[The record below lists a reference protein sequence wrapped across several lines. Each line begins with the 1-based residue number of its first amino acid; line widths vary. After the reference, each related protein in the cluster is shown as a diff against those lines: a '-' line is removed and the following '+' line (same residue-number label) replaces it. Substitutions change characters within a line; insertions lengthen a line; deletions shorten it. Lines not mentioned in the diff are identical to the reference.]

1 MSLDWGKLIGVWY
14 NQLGS
19 KMTLDAPTAEGGLS
33 GKYHSTVGRAVYEY
47 VLTGRFDASPPPG
60 KGISLGWVVTYR
72 NDRLNAHSTAT
83 WSGQYFDDS
92 AGERILTHWLLTSST
107 LPGPKNVWNSTNLGT
122 DTFTRNQPT
131 AAEIAKAQALTIGS
145 PHVENIL
152 AALNLT
158 ADP

>member
-1 MSLDWGKLIGVWY
+1 MSLDWTKLVGRWY

-19 KMTLDAPTAEGGLS
+19 WMILNPPRPDGGLD
-33 GKYHSTVGRAVYEY
+33 GIYHSAVGKAVYEY
-47 VLTGRFDASPPPG
+47 VLTGRFDASPPRG
-60 KGISLGWVVTYR
+60 RGISVGWVVTYR

-92 AGERILTHWLLTSST
+92 AGEKILTHWLLTRST
-107 LPGPKNVWNSTNLGT
+107 QTENVWESTNLGT

-131 AAEIAKAQALTIGS
+131 DAEIAKARALTICS
-145 PHVENIL
+145 PHVEDIL
-152 AALNLT
+152 AAMNLT